1 MANFLLQNI
10 LNRELVYI
18 FIWVPKTPVSSDHV
32 HLDWNKQNPT
42 NLQKTLHSRK
52 NIKDF
57 LAFLYPDIDSKSK

>member
-18 FIWVPKTPVSSDHV
+18 FIWVPKTPASSDHV

-42 NLQKTLHSRK
+42 NLQKTLRSRK